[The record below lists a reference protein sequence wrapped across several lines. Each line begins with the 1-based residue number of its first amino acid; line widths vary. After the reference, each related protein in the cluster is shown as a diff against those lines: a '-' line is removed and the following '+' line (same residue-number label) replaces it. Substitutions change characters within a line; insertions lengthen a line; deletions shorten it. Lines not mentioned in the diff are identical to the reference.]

1 MGRLS
6 QQQAEPLSTAAS
18 HEVRTQRQ
26 SAVLPPH
33 LGQGHSA
40 EDVIIRSVQIAYDR
54 LKQEP
59 IPNRLLALALQL
71 R

>member
-18 HEVRTQRQ
+18 HEVRTHRQ
-26 SAVLPPH
+26 GAVLPPH

-40 EDVIIRSVQIAYDR
+40 EDALIGSVKVAYDR

-59 IPNRLLALALQL
+59 IPERLLALALQL
-71 R
+71 K